1 MAEAVRELGER
12 AEMLM
17 WSPMSGTE
25 AVIAVHWKAT
35 TGPRH
40 RVFAESTD
48 VSMATT
54 DGSLTGAVVMCVHR
68 QELSMTGGEEVSTA
82 DAACGGR

>member
-12 AEMLM
+12 AERLM

-25 AVIAVHWKAT
+25 AVIAVHWKAA

-54 DGSLTGAVVMCVHR
+54 DGSLTGAVVMC
-68 QELSMTGGEEVSTA
+68 
-82 DAACGGR
+82 ACIVRSCL